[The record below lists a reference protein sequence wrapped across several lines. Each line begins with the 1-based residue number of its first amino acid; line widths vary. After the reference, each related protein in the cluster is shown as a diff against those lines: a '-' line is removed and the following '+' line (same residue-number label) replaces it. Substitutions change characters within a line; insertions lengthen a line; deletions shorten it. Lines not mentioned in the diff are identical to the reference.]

1 MLHVWF
7 GIIPGGVQHLTH
19 AVRRRPKGTLL
30 FAICRGKKSRREGGK
45 QLREMV
51 FLYNL
56 RPVLLT
62 LRDSVGLKQT
72 VVDNL
77 GCWERTLSLPHGT
90 FRMQQ
95 TEFDPRPKLILTN
108 VQYWRI
114 LRR

>member
-51 FLYNL
+51 FLCPISVQSQTGSSYVTRQRWSETNGSGQL
-56 RPVLLT
+56 GLLGEDIVFAT
-62 LRDSVGLKQT
+62 WNV
-72 VVDNL
+72 
-77 GCWERTLSLPHGT
+77 PHAA
-90 FRMQQ
+90 
-95 TEFDPRPKLILTN
+95 N
-108 VQYWRI
+108 
-114 LRR
+114 

>member
-1 MLHVWF
+1 M
-7 GIIPGGVQHLTH
+7 QYEED
-19 AVRRRPKGTLL
+19 RRGRYFLPY
-30 FAICRGKKSRREGGK
+30 AEGKKSRREGGK

-90 FRMQQ
+90 SRMQQ
-95 TEFDPRPKLILTN
+95 TEFDPIPKLILTN
-108 VQYWRI
+108 VQHWRI